1 MAKARKFPNEV
12 IIKHQGKEIRE
23 LRELCSEM
31 YQVIGQFVAYDED
44 DNLKLS
50 KLLDTLSMAANGEGV
65 HPKQSILPWH
75 LPDDL
80 VQAMERFT
88 ALKKLEK
95 LHVADA

>member
-1 MAKARKFPNEV
+1 MSKPRKMPNED
-12 IIKHQGKEIRE
+12 IIRRQAKEIRE

-31 YQVIGQFVAYDED
+31 YQVVGQFVAYDD
-44 DNLKLS
+44 DDSLKLS

-65 HPKQSILPWH
+65 HPKQSVLPWH

-80 VQAMERFT
+80 IQAMERFT